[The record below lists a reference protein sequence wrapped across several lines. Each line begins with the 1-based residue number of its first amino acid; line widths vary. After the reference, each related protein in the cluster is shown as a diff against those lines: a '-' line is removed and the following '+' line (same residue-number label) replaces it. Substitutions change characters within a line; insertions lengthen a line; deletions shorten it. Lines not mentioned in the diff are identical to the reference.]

1 MTVSIY
7 YYSLFFIQ
15 LLQNLQYPHTI
26 FLMWN
31 AQGQL
36 SAPILSFR
44 SCASRS
50 GANGEWERHL
60 WGILAYPCL
69 FHRVAP
75 ETIFCL
81 ADMGTTPSSSRP
93 KEETSTNGG
102 FFSNLWLCGGGDAID
117 ENSTERSRRRVAS
130 ADKETDGRK
139 LRAGAD
145 DAKRVTESTESAS

>member
-1 MTVSIY
+1 MCVEERRERRMGEA
-7 YYSLFFIQ
+7 SL
-15 LLQNLQYPHTI
+15 
-26 FLMWN
+26 
-31 AQGQL
+31 
-36 SAPILSFR
+36 
-44 SCASRS
+44 
-50 GANGEWERHL
+50 
-60 WGILAYPCL
+60 GILATRAFFIAVVVNL
-69 FHRVAP
+69 
-75 ETIFCL
+75 TIFCL

-145 DAKRVTESTESAS
+145 DAKRVTESTESAW

>member
-1 MTVSIY
+1 VERAGAAICTNSVVQIMCVEERRERRMGEA
-7 YYSLFFIQ
+7 SLG
-15 LLQNLQYPHTI
+15 NT
-26 FLMWN
+26 
-31 AQGQL
+31 
-36 SAPILSFR
+36 S
-44 SCASRS
+44 
-50 GANGEWERHL
+50 
-60 WGILAYPCL
+60 YPCL

>member
-36 SAPILSFR
+36 SAPIPSFR

-60 WGILAYPCL
+60 WGILATRA
-69 FHRVAP
+69 FFIAV
-75 ETIFCL
+75 TILCL

-102 FFSNLWLCGGGDAID
+102 FFSNLWLCGGADAID

-145 DAKRVTESTESAS
+145 DAKRVTESTESAW

>member
-36 SAPILSFR
+36 SAPIPSFR

-60 WGILAYPCL
+60 WGILVTRA
-69 FHRVAP
+69 FFIAVTV
-75 ETIFCL
+75 TILCL

-93 KEETSTNGG
+93 KEEISTNGG
-102 FFSNLWLCGGGDAID
+102 FFSNLWLCGGADAID

-145 DAKRVTESTESAS
+145 DAKRVTESTESAW

>member
-36 SAPILSFR
+36 SAPIPSFR

-60 WGILAYPCL
+60 
-69 FHRVAP
+69 
-75 ETIFCL
+75 
-81 ADMGTTPSSSRP
+81 
-93 KEETSTNGG
+93 STRAFICYDVGHINV
-102 FFSNLWLCGGGDAID
+102 FSGL
-117 ENSTERSRRRVAS
+117 VY
-130 ADKETDGRK
+130 
-139 LRAGAD
+139 
-145 DAKRVTESTESAS
+145 

>member
-1 MTVSIY
+1 MGEA
-7 YYSLFFIQ
+7 SL
-15 LLQNLQYPHTI
+15 
-26 FLMWN
+26 
-31 AQGQL
+31 
-36 SAPILSFR
+36 
-44 SCASRS
+44 
-50 GANGEWERHL
+50 GEYFSL
-60 WGILAYPCL
+60 
-69 FHRVAP
+69 RVV
-75 ETIFCL
+75 TIFCL